1 MDLWLFVGVQLV
13 FGGAVLGVVG
23 LETWVLLDW
32 VSTKMTTA
40 LSGFYGLGVWA

>member
-23 LETWVLLDW
+23 LGVDEDDDDVVWFLW
-32 VSTKMTTA
+32 I
-40 LSGFYGLGVWA
+40 GGLGLDYSWV